1 MDWGMQPGNT
11 NEHRFLKS
19 LFLAKGKK
27 KKRNTQ
33 ARQKTFRQLPP
44 FFSQS
49 LKKL

>member
-27 KKRNTQ
+27 KKKGTPKQGRKLLDNYH
-33 ARQKTFRQLPP
+33 P
-44 FFSQS
+44 S
-49 LKKL
+49 LANH